1 MNEKT
6 FEIFARWVRAE
17 VESRNQQ
24 AAHSARWLA
33 EDLQKLAREAEQ
45 GKNKHASL
53 ESTLW
58 PRAIGDLKRSS
69 LMLEILEWVEYI
81 EDEGEEV

>member
-17 VESRNQQ
+17 VESRNSQ

-33 EDLQKLAREAEQ
+33 QDLEKLAREAEQ
-45 GKNKHASL
+45 GKNKHATV

-58 PRAIGDLKRSS
+58 PRAIGDLKRAS

-81 EDEGEEV
+81 EQEEEDN

>member
-6 FEIFARWVRAE
+6 FEIFARWVRTE
-17 VESRNQQ
+17 VESRGQQ

-33 EDLQKLAREAEQ
+33 EDLEKLARGAEQ
-45 GKNKHASL
+45 GKNKYVSL

-58 PRAIGDLKRSS
+58 PRAIGDLKRAS

-81 EDEGEEV
+81 EDEEEDN

>member
-17 VESRNQQ
+17 VENRNQQ

-33 EDLQKLAREAEQ
+33 KDLEKLAREAEQ
-45 GKNKHASL
+45 GKNKHATV

-58 PRAIGDLKRSS
+58 PRAIGDLRRASV
-69 LMLEILEWVEYI
+69 MTEILEWVEYI
-81 EDEGEEV
+81 EQEEENN